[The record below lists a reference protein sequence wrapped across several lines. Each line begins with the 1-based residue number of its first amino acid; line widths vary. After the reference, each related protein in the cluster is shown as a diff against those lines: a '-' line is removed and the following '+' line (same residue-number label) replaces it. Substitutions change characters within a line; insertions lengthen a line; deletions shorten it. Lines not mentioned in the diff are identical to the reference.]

1 MTPPD
6 ARPPPRTRLALAR
19 CAAAQARLLAVGS
32 FVRRFRLGMAETRGM
47 VAPYALAWDE
57 ANRLA
62 VSGDAPLW
70 VVLGDS
76 AAQGVGAT
84 GYDRGYVGQL
94 REWLS
99 QRDGVQWRVLNLSR
113 SGARAADVL
122 ATQLPALEAL
132 SAAPDLVTCVIGAN
146 DLLRTPLPRLLATFR
161 AIVARLPRGAVI
173 ATLPQGL
180 AGRRAVQVNACIRAE
195 APRGGLA
202 VADVWAHTGPP
213 WQGKY
218 ARDMFHPNDVGYADW
233 AAALREAVA
242 AASLPR

>member
-1 MTPPD
+1 MAPDATPPQ
-6 ARPPPRTRLALAR
+6 RTRLALAR
-19 CAAAQARLLAVGS
+19 CAAAQARVFAVGS

-47 VAPYALAWDE
+47 VAPYALAWEE
-57 ANRLA
+57 ANRLTM
-62 VSGDAPLW
+62 SGDAPLW

-76 AAQGVGAT
+76 TAQGVGASA
-84 GYDRGYVGQL
+84 YDRGYVGQL
-94 REWLS
+94 RAWLS
-99 QRDGVQWRVLNLSR
+99 ERDGVAWRVLNLSR

-122 ATQLPALEAL
+122 ATQLPELEAL
-132 SAAPDLVTCVIGAN
+132 AAPPDLVTCVIGAN

-161 AIVARLPRGAVI
+161 AIVARLPPGAVI

-180 AGRRAVQVNACIRAE
+180 AGRRAVQVNALIRTAARHAE
-195 APRGGLA
+195 LG

-242 AASLPR
+242 ARSLRR